1 MTGKLTKQKRE
12 LLRLLVNK
20 TIILRYTTA
29 ESLKYIKQELG
40 VSISESYF
48 FEVKSNITEENE
60 YVMEHY
66 GEKMHASLLSEFMKR
81 IREMELIQSEQ
92 WAIYH
97 KTDDLKFKADLLM
110 KLGQITVRLEEL
122 YHLLPEWIDL
132 NHEQPIKERLT
143 QRIRNQK
150 NIDPFGERDADYSDE
165 AKF

>member
-1 MTGKLTKQKRE
+1 LSNKLTKQQRE
-12 LLRLLVNK
+12 LLRSLISK

-29 ESLKYIKQELG
+29 ESLSYIKQELG

-48 FEVKSNITEENE
+48 FEVKANIVEENE

-81 IREMELIQSEQ
+81 IREMELCQSEQ

-97 KTDDLKFKADLLM
+97 KTDDLKFKADLIM
-110 KLGQITVRLEEL
+110 KLAELTIRLEEL
-122 YHLLPEWIDL
+122 YNLLPDWINLSKGESPKIRTNVDPLTGLEL
-132 NHEQPIKERLT
+132 N
-143 QRIRNQK
+143 N
-150 NIDPFGERDADYSDE
+150 ADFSRE